1 MIKKPTL
8 QQGHEF
14 IPKTNLISPLEKG
27 KSPSK
32 PCVQSCTQHSISS
45 FISYKK
51 LSSSMV
57 AFASQLSSVEISKNV
72 QDALKILEWKEVVLE
87 EIKVQSL
94 RRIRIE
100 KW

>member
-1 MIKKPTL
+1 
-8 QQGHEF
+8 
-14 IPKTNLISPLEKG
+14 
-27 KSPSK
+27 
-32 PCVQSCTQHSISS
+32 
-45 FISYKK
+45 
-51 LSSSMV
+51 MV
-57 AFASQLSSVEISKNV
+57 AFASQLSSVEILKNV